1 MPPMTF
7 VGGTYYKKLVPLQQT
22 QSRGGNATRQRLL
35 AAAYSSMVF
44 SSSRDGNIF
53 RRSRPYTIDRSSLS
67 LPRLQLLNSSG
78 NNNNIIDAE
87 LVLPLPDDDD
97 DDHSSY
103 SDSSSDS
110 DNNNNNNNEEEER
123 EEEGGGG
130 GDELINLIEYSQNYG
145 DIDYKTMPIAFC
157 DKISNTYIDCN
168 LAFYVKDDN
177 NDEEYALGVPC
188 DVPIVV
194 ALENNSGNNNNS
206 NNNIDEE
213 GTKTNERGVVNLY
226 KVIPINPDNTDN
238 VYYHDGRD
246 GKGNDEETYN
256 NNNNILVLS
265 EEEKEEIFQLA
276 ARALMNEYGSGE
288 GGGGQQST
296 SSLSSNSNIRLK
308 KTPRVLTIEG
318 NLDGILGDWREVL
331 LGGGGGGKNKNKQQ
345 QTPHQQQQYNKLE
358 LTIDDILNV
367 IDSDDDDDDE
377 EDFFD
382 TIMRRDLGDDY
393 ESLIANDDDDNIDD
407 NIDEELLELFIDPS
421 SSSIT
426 TTTTTN
432 IDDDDDDVNVDE
444 LLASLEEINTK
455 EAKYMK
461 NNNSSSYYYDSI
473 VQQLQPSVALKLL
486 NFIGPDGCKEY
497 TILRPLRPILLI
509 GKDDPLDYTRRILL
523 TEDERRSVLP
533 RLESVIRAGL
543 EDAGFFLPHI

>member
-1 MPPMTF
+1 MTF

-22 QSRGGNATRQRLL
+22 QSRGGNATSKRQRLL

-53 RRSRPYTIDRSSLS
+53 HRSRPYTIDRSSLS
-67 LPRLQLLNSSG
+67 LPRLQLVNGSS
-78 NNNNIIDAE
+78 NNNNYIIDAE
-87 LVLPLPDDDD
+87 LVLPPSDDDDD
-97 DDHSSY
+97 DDHSSC

-110 DNNNNNNNEEEER
+110 DNNNNNNNEEEEG
-123 EEEGGGG
+123 EGGGG
-130 GDELINLIEYSQNYG
+130 GGEELINLIEYSQNYG

-157 DKISNTYIDCN
+157 DTLSNTYIDCN

-188 DVPIVV
+188 DIPIVV
-194 ALENNSGNNNNS
+194 ALENNSGNNNN

-213 GTKTNERGVVNLY
+213 GTKTNERGLVNLN

-238 VYYHDGRD
+238 VQY
-246 GKGNDEETYN
+246 ND

-288 GGGGQQST
+288 GGGGGGGQQST
-296 SSLSSNSNIRLK
+296 SSLSSNSNIRFIRLK

-331 LGGGGGGKNKNKQQ
+331 LDGGGGGGKNKNKQQ
-345 QTPHQQQQYNKLE
+345 QTPHQQQQFNKLE

-393 ESLIANDDDDNIDD
+393 ESLIANDDDDDD

-421 SSSIT
+421 YSSTTT

-432 IDDDDDDVNVDE
+432 IDDDDDVNVDE
-444 LLASLEEINTK
+444 LLTSLEEINTK
-455 EAKYMK
+455 EAKFMK
-461 NNNSSSYYYDSI
+461 NNNSSSYYDNI
-473 VQQLQPSVALKLL
+473 VQQLQPSAALKLL
-486 NFIGPDGCKEY
+486 NFIGPDGSKEY

>member
-1 MPPMTF
+1 MPPPMTF
-7 VGGTYYKKLVPLQQT
+7 VGGTYNKKLVPLQQT
-22 QSRGGNATRQRLL
+22 QSRGGNATRQRQRLL

-53 RRSRPYTIDRSSLS
+53 HRSRPYTIDRRSSLS
-67 LPRLQLLNSSG
+67 LPRLQLVNGSSN

-87 LVLPLPDDDD
+87 LVLPPSDDDH
-97 DDHSSY
+97 DDHSSC

-110 DNNNNNNNEEEER
+110 DNNNNNNNEEEEG
-123 EEEGGGG
+123 EGGGG
-130 GDELINLIEYSQNYG
+130 GGGEELINLIEYSQNYG

-157 DKISNTYIDCN
+157 DTLSNTYIDCN

-188 DVPIVV
+188 DIPIVV
-194 ALENNSGNNNNS
+194 ALENNSGNNNN

-213 GTKTNERGVVNLY
+213 GTKTNERGVVNLN

-238 VYYHDGRD
+238 VQY
-246 GKGNDEETYN
+246 ND

-288 GGGGQQST
+288 GGGGGGGQQST

-331 LGGGGGGKNKNKQQ
+331 LDGGGGGGKNKNKQQ
-345 QTPHQQQQYNKLE
+345 QTPHQQQQFNKLE

-393 ESLIANDDDDNIDD
+393 ESLIANDDDDDD
-407 NIDEELLELFIDPS
+407 NIDEALLELFIDPS
-421 SSSIT
+421 YSSTTT

-432 IDDDDDDVNVDE
+432 IDDDDDVNVDE
-444 LLASLEEINTK
+444 LLTSLEEINTK
-455 EAKYMK
+455 EAKFMK
-461 NNNSSSYYYDSI
+461 NNNSSSYYDNI
-473 VQQLQPSVALKLL
+473 VQQLQPSAALKLL
-486 NFIGPDGCKEY
+486 NFIGPDGSKEY